1 MNENLAIWSSL
12 EKTDPKFVKPIT
24 GKQYRGSSPNPTWVA
39 KRLTEVFGPNGHGW
53 RIEILDERLIEG
65 APVGEPQA
73 PEVVHQVVIRL
84 HTKIGDEWG
93 WSDHTGQTTMR
104 AWRMPKYDKPGRW
117 DLDED
122 APKKSVTDAMTKAA
136 SLLGVAGDIFLGRW
150 DDSKYQAEL
159 AAEARDEAKRANGN
173 GKADPLAR
181 YKAPAH
187 DAETGEIAPP
197 PFNAEAF
204 AKQKAREIAGAADED
219 ELALAMTG
227 DGWAELPERWA
238 AELRQ
243 RAKIR
248 RGQFEAGA
256 AA

>member
-53 RIEILDERLIEG
+53 RIEILQERVIEG
-65 APVGEPQA
+65 NAVEGGGAVQ
-73 PEVVHQVVIRL
+73 VHQAVIRL
-84 HTKIGDEWG
+84 HTKIGDQWG
-93 WSDHTGQTTMR
+93 WSDHTGQTTMVYKSR
-104 AWRMPKYDKPGRW
+104 NGW
-117 DLDED
+117 LTDED

-159 AAEARDEAKRANGN
+159 AAEAREEAKRANGTANGN

-197 PFNAEAF
+197 PFDAGTF
-204 AKQKAREIAGAADED
+204 ARQKAREIAGAADEE
-219 ELALAMTG
+219 ELQLAMTG
-227 DGWAELPERWA
+227 DGWAELQEKWA